1 MLEEFS
7 KLASGGLSLEDVVE
21 WLETVIDRAVMEVCG
36 VCACV
41 CKHSKYIHTYLCTY
55 VDT

>member
-36 VCACV
+36 VCV
-41 CKHSKYIHTYLCTY
+41 S
-55 VDT
+55 V